1 MKYGFC
7 YRTISH
13 ASLFINL
20 YIGYVEGCTNTNC
33 CSARIKTAAPLSFAA
48 EKAHFYDLPAVS
60 SVLVIQGCI
69 IPTSTMVI
77 LALMGARNS
86 STSSIQL
93 QSVILPECPGLEP
106 MQLTSSIVLSADSL
120 PTTCVY
126 KANFLFN
133 NKFRQNMVC

>member
-1 MKYGFC
+1 M
-7 YRTISH
+7 
-13 ASLFINL
+13 
-20 YIGYVEGCTNTNC
+20 NTNC

-77 LALMGARNS
+77 LALMGVRNS
-86 STSSIQL
+86 STSTVRL
-93 QSVILPECPGLEP
+93 QSVILAECSGLEP

-120 PTTCVY
+120 TTMCVY
-126 KANFLFN
+126 KTKAKFLFN
-133 NKFRQNMVC
+133 DKFRQNMVC